1 VSPPPRSDLLDSLD
15 DSKISRFQIK
25 IMFVSGMGFF
35 TDAYD
40 LFVIGIAV
48 GIDGSPHS
56 EAALRWSV
64 DLAEARQ
71 GELTAVFSWQVPFMP
86 VPMAFDRD
94 QLEQEYKRYLV
105 EVVSAVMP
113 APPAPLHTV
122 VAEGDSAE
130 SLLIASQNAD
140 LLVLGTRGRSPFAG
154 MVLGSVSQ
162 RCAAAALC
170 PVVLVKAAEPARP

>member
-1 VSPPPRSDLLDSLD
+1 MTYRV
-15 DSKISRFQIK
+15 
-25 IMFVSGMGFF
+25 V
-35 TDAYD
+35 
-40 LFVIGIAV
+40 V

-71 GELTAVFSWQVPFMP
+71 GELTAVFSWQVPFMS
-86 VPMAFDRD
+86 VPLAFDRD
-94 QLEQEYKRYLV
+94 QLEQEYKRYLI
-105 EVVSAVMP
+105 EVVSAVVP
-113 APPAPLHTV
+113 SPPVPLHNV
-122 VAEGDSAE
+122 VAEGDPAE
-130 SLLIASQNAD
+130 ALLVASQNAD

-170 PVVLVKAAEPARP
+170 PVVLVKAVEPASP